1 MVAEEIQLSNCDASF
16 LVDYLFN
23 DMGIGFHHFG
33 NFYTL
38 NLFTIES
45 IKVR

>member
-33 NFYTL
+33 YFYTL